1 MAGDRRW
8 SHTAERLE
16 TIECATCGARVAY
29 AGTGRPPRYCS
40 ASCRRRGWDLHR
52 AEQTLQAGD
61 PRPTVVRETVARERV
76 EVRRVPGRPPEGGQ
90 AWADHLPTLTRQLHD
105 PDSPTTT
112 ETGEH
117 QRLARALL
125 DALDALDAA
134 HPGGLAWPA
143 LGTAHPGI
151 AGRLHHAEHPTG
163 PRDIR
168 RGGPQGQAPA
178 TSQWAAWLAGLT
190 RQIYAPEE
198 EPGADARAGEL
209 GSGLLAA
216 LHALL
221 STHPQALAWPA
232 LAEFFEHALEA
243 HPQDPELPGGPEQAP
258 AASPPLSR
266 QQRRARERAET
277 KTRKRG

>member
-1 MAGDRRW
+1 M
-8 SHTAERLE
+8 
-16 TIECATCGARVAY
+16 
-29 AGTGRPPRYCS
+29 
-40 ASCRRRGWDLHR
+40 
-52 AEQTLQAGD
+52 
-61 PRPTVVRETVARERV
+61 
-76 EVRRVPGRPPEGGQ
+76 
-90 AWADHLPTLTRQLHD
+90 
-105 PDSPTTT
+105 
-112 ETGEH
+112 
-117 QRLARALL
+117 
-125 DALDALDAA
+125 
-134 HPGGLAWPA
+134 
-143 LGTAHPGI
+143 AHPGI

-168 RGGPQGQAPA
+168 GGGPQGQAPA

-190 RQIYAPEE
+190 RQIYTPEE

-232 LAEFFEHALEA
+232 LAEFFEHALET
-243 HPQDPELPGGPEQAP
+243 HPQAPELPGDPEQGP

-277 KTRKRG
+277 KTRKRS